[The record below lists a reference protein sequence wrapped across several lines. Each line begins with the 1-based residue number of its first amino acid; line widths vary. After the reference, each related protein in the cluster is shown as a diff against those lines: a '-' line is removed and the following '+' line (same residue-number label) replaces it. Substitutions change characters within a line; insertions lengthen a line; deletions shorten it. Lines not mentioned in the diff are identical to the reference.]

1 MIDNFK
7 KSLSTFG
14 PNNIKEL
21 TKLYSPD
28 VEYEDPINKAA
39 GLHQL
44 SLVFE
49 DLVRVFSDIKIAV
62 KETSSTNHLAF
73 VRWEMTYFFR
83 RKKYNIG
90 GVSYLEFNTSGL
102 ICKHKDFWDASF
114 PLYGTFPGLGFVMR
128 AIKKMASVKTPSN
141 KPSE

>member
-7 KSLSTFG
+7 EFLSAFG

-21 TKLYSPD
+21 TKLYSSD
-28 VEYEDPINKAA
+28 VEYEDPINKTA
-39 GLHQL
+39 GLHHL

-49 DLVRVFSDIKIAV
+49 DLVRVFSDIEIAV
-62 KETSSTNHLAF
+62 KETSSTNRLAF
-73 VRWEMTYFFR
+73 VRWEMTYYFR
-83 RKKYNIG
+83 RKKYNID

-128 AIKKMASVKTPSN
+128 AIKKMASVKTPRN
-141 KPSE
+141 KQSE